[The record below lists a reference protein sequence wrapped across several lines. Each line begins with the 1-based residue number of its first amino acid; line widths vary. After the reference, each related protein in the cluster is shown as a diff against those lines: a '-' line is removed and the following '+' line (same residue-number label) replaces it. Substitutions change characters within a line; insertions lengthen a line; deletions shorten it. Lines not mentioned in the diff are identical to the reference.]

1 MFIMVLDDGKTYSGL
16 PGCKIV
22 QVPDIISPDD
32 IEGVLDGL
40 RECDRKFWKE
50 HVVTEFQ

>member
-1 MFIMVLDDGKTYSGL
+1 MFLMVLNDGETYSEIT
-16 PGCKIV
+16 GCKIV

-32 IEGVLDGL
+32 IEGVLHGL
-40 RECDRKFWKE
+40 RDCDRKFWKD